1 MSAVAEA
8 TSVYLQEFREL
19 GRAEPGWLSQRREAG
34 IQSFEAVGFPHRRME
49 AWRNL
54 KPGALTQEH
63 FRAADAVGAVPMAL
77 APTAALVPDAWRLVF
92 VDGHLSASHAVLDDL
107 PDGLTV
113 RPLRDAVVQDGAV
126 PEAHL
131 GRHAVLDNHPFA
143 GLNSAFWA
151 DGALIDVAPGTVV
164 DRPVVLV
171 FLSSESA
178 AHRASYPR
186 VLVRAGEH
194 AEIRIVQVHAGP
206 DALPYLVCPVTEIV
220 AGANSSVRLNHVQ
233 EEGAAAYHLGLM
245 HADLARDAR
254 LHIHGLSDGGKLART
269 DIFVNL
275 AGEGAD
281 ARLDGL
287 YLVADGQYAD
297 YHTWVR
303 HQAAHCN
310 SQQLFKGVLSGKAE
324 SVFDGLIHVHKGA
337 QKTDSQQQNRNLLL
351 SPRALAHSNP
361 RLEIYADDV
370 KCAHGS
376 TVGELDREAMFYLR
390 SRGIGENDARGLLT
404 FAFANEMLQPIGVEA
419 LRDHVG
425 QRLAAFM
432 PGDATVK
439 ELL

>member
-1 MSAVAEA
+1 MSAVVES
-8 TSVYLQEFREL
+8 TSVYLQDFRSRSVDEPAWL
-19 GRAEPGWLSQRREAG
+19 AERREAG
-34 IQSFEAVGFPHRRME
+34 IQAFEALGLPHRRME

-54 KPGALTQEH
+54 KLGLLGQEH
-63 FRAADAVGAVPMAL
+63 FAAADALGAVPMAL
-77 APTAALVPDAWRLVF
+77 APTAALVPEAWRLVF
-92 VDGHLSASHAVLDDL
+92 VDGHLSPGHAAVDAL
-107 PDGLTV
+107 PKGVTV
-113 RPLRDAVVQDGAV
+113 RPLREALAQDA
-126 PEAHL
+126 ELLETHL
-131 GRHAVLDNHPFA
+131 GRHAELDAHPFA
-143 GLNSAFWA
+143 ALNSAFWA
-151 DGALIDVAPGTVV
+151 DGALIDVAPGTVL
-164 DRPVVLV
+164 DAPVVLV
-171 FLSSESA
+171 FLSSESS

-186 VLVRAGEH
+186 VLVRAGES
-194 AEIRIVQVHAGP
+194 AEFRIAQIHAGP
-206 DALPYLVCPVTEIV
+206 DNLPYFVAPVTEIV
-220 AGANSSVRLNHVQ
+220 AEANSSVQLHHVQ
-233 EEGAAAYHLGLM
+233 EEGDSAYHLGLV

-254 LHIHGLSDGGKLART
+254 LHLHGFNDGGKVGRT
-269 DIFVNL
+269 DIYVNL

-287 YLVADGQYAD
+287 YLVGDGQYAD

-303 HQAAHCN
+303 HQSGHCT

-351 SPRALAHSNP
+351 SPRALTHSNP

-376 TVGELDREAMFYLR
+376 TVGELDRDALFYLR
-390 SRGIGENDARGLLT
+390 SRGVGENDARGLLT
-404 FAFANEMLQPIGVEA
+404 FAFANEMLQPIGIEA